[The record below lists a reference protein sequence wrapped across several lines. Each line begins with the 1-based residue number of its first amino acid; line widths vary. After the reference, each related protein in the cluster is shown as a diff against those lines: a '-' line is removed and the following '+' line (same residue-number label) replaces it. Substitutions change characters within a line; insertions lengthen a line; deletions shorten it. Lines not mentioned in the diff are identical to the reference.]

1 MLECNVSIIIDTGKN
16 PQSTSLDVLA
26 LAFVG

>member
-1 MLECNVSIIIDTGKN
+1 MLECNGSIIIDTAKN
-16 PQSTSLDVLA
+16 PQSTCLDVLA